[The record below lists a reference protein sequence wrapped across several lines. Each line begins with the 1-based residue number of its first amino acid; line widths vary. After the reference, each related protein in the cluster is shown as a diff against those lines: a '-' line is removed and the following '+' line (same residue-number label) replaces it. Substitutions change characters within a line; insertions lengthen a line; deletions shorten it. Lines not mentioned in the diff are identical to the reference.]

1 MNISTRTIAGA
12 TATLALLLVATACG
26 SETVSDT
33 DPGTA
38 PVANR
43 IYPPTSIPTVPVVTK
58 KGGVSADAAERA
70 AAAEKARQDAASTA
84 RWNRGSQVENKL
96 KHTGYSGRTVKK
108 DGTDHLGQ
116 RSVPSFAVWCEGAR
130 CAQWVP
136 ARLRPTTP
144 ATISARL
151 PAFTQVRCSHRNSS
165 PTTAT
170 SAVPAPAHTAYAGGR
185 RP

>member
-96 KHTGYSGRTVKK
+96 KHTGY
-108 DGTDHLGQ
+108 
-116 RSVPSFAVWCEGAR
+116 PGA
-130 CAQWVP
+130 Q
-136 ARLRPTTP
+136 
-144 ATISARL
+144 
-151 PAFTQVRCSHRNSS
+151 
-165 PTTAT
+165 
-170 SAVPAPAHTAYAGGR
+170 
-185 RP
+185 